1 MTMSATMTER
11 HKKMALWTLVIAQ
24 FMIVL
29 DVSIVNISLPSIQ
42 RDFRLSIS
50 DLQWLVTAYTLAF
63 GGFLLL
69 GGRAA
74 DLYGRRRIFLF
85 GVTGFTLASLAIGV
99 IDEAAYMVP
108 LRALQ
113 GFSAAFMSP
122 AALSFVLTLF
132 EGQARTRALSIWGA
146 VSAGGA
152 TAGLLL
158 GGILTT
164 YLNWRWNFFVNVP
177 VGLFVIYN
185 VLRLLP
191 AHVAEER
198 RKNLDLPG
206 AVLVTGGLMLLVY
219 SLTHAASWG
228 WQSSDTISLLS
239 ASIALL
245 ILFIWN
251 EKRARHPL
259 MPLSFFRVGNVR
271 GALLTQLPIT
281 AGLFSCF
288 FFLSQYVQNILGY
301 TALQSGLS
309 FLPMSLLIGTCAAL
323 APRVIKLVGYKPI
336 MVVAPL
342 LLATGLYI
350 LAGLPVDG
358 TYTAIL
364 PGILVIAL
372 ALGFSFISVAV
383 AATSGVPGH
392 ESGLASGLLTTSQQ
406 IGGSIGLAI
415 LSSVAASK
423 TTAQLARGV
432 SQVQA
437 LVDGFHAA
445 FYTGMGFA
453 ILASI
458 SALLLVRSN
467 IRAAEVPVSAH

>member
-1 MTMSATMTER
+1 MTMTESQ
-11 HKKMALWTLVIAQ
+11 KKMALWTLVIAQ

-29 DVSIVNISLPSIQ
+29 DVSIVNIALPSIQ
-42 RDFRLSIS
+42 RDFSLSIA

-74 DLYGRRRIFLF
+74 DLYGRRRVFLF
-85 GVTGFTLASLAIGV
+85 GILGFTLTSLAIGI

-185 VLRLLP
+185 VMRLLP

-198 RKNLDLPG
+198 SKTLDLPG
-206 AVLVTGGLMLLVY
+206 AALVTGGLMLLVY
-219 SLTHAASWG
+219 TLTHASTWG
-228 WQSSDTISLLS
+228 WGSSDTVSLLG
-239 ASIALL
+239 AAVALL

-271 GALLTQLPIT
+271 AALLTQLPIT

-288 FFLSQYVQNILGY
+288 FFLSQYVQNVLGY

-309 FLPMSLLIGTCAAL
+309 FLPMSLLIGTCAAF
-323 APRVIKLVGYKPI
+323 APRLIKRVGYKPI
-336 MVVAPL
+336 IVVAPL
-342 LLATGLYI
+342 LLALGLYI
-350 LAGLPVDG
+350 LAGLPTDG
-358 TYTAIL
+358 TYIAIL

-383 AATSGVPGH
+383 AATSGVPSH
-392 ESGLASGLLTTSQQ
+392 QSGLASGLLTTSQQ

-415 LSSVAASK
+415 LSSVAAA
-423 TTAQLARGV
+423 TTTSQLNLGV
-432 SQVQA
+432 SQIQA
-437 LVDGFHAA
+437 LVDGFHSA
-445 FYTGMGFA
+445 FYTGVGFA
-453 ILASI
+453 ILASCTAFVLI
-458 SALLLVRSN
+458 RAN
-467 IRAAEVPVSAH
+467 IRGAEAAPSAH